1 MEQLIFK
8 KIPAIMREIEPIAKG
23 RKNAQQG
30 YSYRGVD
37 DVMNE
42 LSPILAKHSVFP
54 VTTICPT
61 TSMEVITSKSGTSGY
76 HAVRTYGFRLY
87 AEDGSFIE
95 GAVEGEAS
103 DWGDKAAGKAHSY
116 AYRDFLMKTF
126 CIPTEGDHDT
136 DANTP
141 VHVPQPQKQATA
153 TPSNEPAVRWV
164 TEKQFLGI
172 KQGLMSGDADFIA
185 KGKANFKALTTPP
198 YAMKKEYKEE
208 LTQIIKNIEN
218 GTI

>member
-1 MEQLIFK
+1 MDKQLIFQ

-30 YSYRGVD
+30 YAYRGVD

-54 VTTICPT
+54 VTTIST
-61 TSMEVITSKSGTSGY
+61 TAPMEAITSKTGTGGY

-87 AEDGSFIE
+87 AEDGSYVE

-103 DWGDKAAGKAHSY
+103 DFGDKAAGKAHSY

-136 DANTP
+136 DAHTP
-141 VHVPQPQKQATA
+141 EIKPTVSKAPQPPKPKQPEL
-153 TPSNEPAVRWV
+153 TPELEKQLTQSVALLDNISDMDKLKAVWDSMPELWSNEIF
-164 TEKQFLGI
+164 KQ
-172 KQGLMSGDADFIA
+172 SVNNA
-185 KGKANFKALTTPP
+185 KKRLTNGK
-198 YAMKKEYKEE
+198 
-208 LTQIIKNIEN
+208 
-218 GTI
+218 